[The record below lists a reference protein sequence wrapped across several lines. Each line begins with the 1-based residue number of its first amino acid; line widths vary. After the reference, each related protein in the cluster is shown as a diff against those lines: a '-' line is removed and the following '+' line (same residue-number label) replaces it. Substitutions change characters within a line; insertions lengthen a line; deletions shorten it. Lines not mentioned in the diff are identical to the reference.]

1 MESDKLTS
9 KLVRWALLL
18 QKYDFEIVHVT
29 CITYILKH
37 YVWTRANSTQLNI
50 FRLQCMEA
58 SAKAA
63 KLDYR
68 LRLDACKE
76 LSCFSERFMGVD
88 TITEDTL
95 GCTLVHSTYQC
106 RDGLQWPKA
115 FTSCLSIYIPSST
128 TSFSLTVNCFF
139 AEFLGKVAASSNDSS
154 ALNWSFAASACVT
167 IPVEF
172 SKEKNVVF
180 PVTELLFR
188 QAPLKTQLL
197 RSNLIKLI
205 GLGLLAPNCTT
216 QPTSLN
222 RIATGHQ
229 NQQLGPDVHHC
240 GLFICLKKLEIL
252 GVMKVPR
259 NKRLNNR
266 GCPIELLRLEV
277 AFNLPLLII
286 ATIRHSTRNTQY
298 FLENET
304 HTWQRPFGGL
314 TDNFWSS
321 SCSRTT
327 HTQGFHSA
335 RGLGLTYAGETS
347 SPKRSK
353 CKKLFVRTTTVP
365 LEEKAK

>member
-1 MESDKLTS
+1 MSGMWRLHDDQ
-9 KLVRWALLL
+9 V
-18 QKYDFEIVHVT
+18 QDFS
-29 CITYILKH
+29 
-37 YVWTRANSTQLNI
+37 ST
-50 FRLQCMEA
+50 
-58 SAKAA
+58 KT
-63 KLDYR
+63 
-68 LRLDACKE
+68 
-76 LSCFSERFMGVD
+76 FMGVYRD
-88 TITEDTL
+88 TDSKRFKSIPDQ
-95 GCTLVHSTYQC
+95 GSAQVKRANGFRC
-106 RDGLQWPKA
+106 RL
-115 FTSCLSIYIPSST
+115 
-128 TSFSLTVNCFF
+128 
-139 AEFLGKVAASSNDSS
+139 EF
-154 ALNWSFAASACVT
+154 
-167 IPVEF
+167 
-172 SKEKNVVF
+172 
-180 PVTELLFR
+180 FR
-188 QAPLKTQLL
+188 QVTLL
-197 RSNLIKLI
+197 WLNR